1 MLYIL
6 EEGIMTAEMFFVL
19 ALAATAVILFVAE
32 IFPVDLVALMVMST
46 LLVSRIISPEEGISG
61 FSNMAT
67 VTVGAMFVLSAG
79 LYKTGALNFIGVHLV
94 RVGKRNFWVA
104 LITMMLTIGGIS
116 AFVNNTAA
124 VAIFMPIVL
133 SVARDI
139 KVSPSKLLMPL
150 SFAAM
155 FGGVCTLI
163 GTSTNILVDSIA
175 IRHGLPPFGMFEFSR
190 LGLIIFGAGVLYM
203 MMIGVRL
210 IPSTRAS
217 GDLTEEFGMGDYL
230 TEIIILPKAKSIGL
244 SLGSSPLIQDL
255 DIDVL
260 EVFRVGRRL
269 LLPAPGIILQEYD
282 ILRVRCNVEKIQALQ
297 EREGI
302 TIKSG
307 IEWRDADLESTQA
320 VLVEAVVAPNSML
333 EGKTLKTIRFRHRF
347 GATALAIRHRGDVMH
362 EKLETTTLRAGDALL
377 IEVKHDHMD
386 QLKQHPAFVFISEV
400 DLPEF
405 RKRKI
410 IPALIIIIS
419 VVTTAAIGLF
429 PIVVSAVV
437 GSVLLVLTGSIT
449 LEEAYEAIEWKVIFL
464 LAGVLTLGIALE
476 KTGAALLLSNVLISG
491 VGQWGPTALLSAIFF
506 LTMMLTNVMS
516 NNATAALLAPIAIV
530 TAESVGLSPR
540 PFLMA
545 VMFAASLSFMSPVG
559 YQTNTLIYG
568 PGQYRYSDFV
578 RVGTPLNMLFWV
590 LSTWLIPVFWPF

>member
-1 MLYIL
+1 
-6 EEGIMTAEMFFVL
+6 
-19 ALAATAVILFVAE
+19 
-32 IFPVDLVALMVMST
+32 
-46 LLVSRIISPEEGISG
+46 
-61 FSNMAT
+61 
-67 VTVGAMFVLSAG
+67 MFVLSAG
-79 LYKTGALNFIGVHLV
+79 LYKTGALNFIGVYLAK
-94 RVGKRNFWVA
+94 VGKQNFWVA
-104 LITMMLTIGGIS
+104 LIAMMVTIGGIS

-133 SVARDI
+133 NVARDT

-150 SFAAM
+150 SFASM

-175 IRHGLPPFGMFEFSR
+175 VRHGQPAFEMFEFSR
-190 LGLIIFGAGVLYM
+190 LGLIIFVVGVLYM
-203 MMIGVRL
+203 FLIGVRL

-217 GDLTEEFGMGDYL
+217 GDLTQEFGMGDYL
-230 TEIIILPKAKSIGL
+230 TEIILLPKAKSIGK
-244 SLGSSPLIQDL
+244 SLGDSPLIQDL

-260 EVFRVGRRL
+260 EVFREGRRL

-282 ILRVRCNVEKIQALQ
+282 VLRVRSNVAKIQALQ

-302 TIKSG
+302 AIKSG
-307 IEWRDADLESTQA
+307 IEWRDADLESAQA

-333 EGKTLKTIRFRHRF
+333 EGRTLKTIRFRHRF
-347 GATALAIRHRGDVMH
+347 GAAALAIRHRGEIMH
-362 EKLETTTLRAGDALL
+362 ENLETTSLRAGDALL
-377 IEVKHDHMD
+377 IEVKRDHID

-410 IPALIIIIS
+410 IPALVIIFA
-419 VVTTAAIGLF
+419 VVTTAATGFL

-476 KTGAALLLSNVLISG
+476 KTGAALLLSNILVSG

-530 TAESVGLSPR
+530 TAESTGLSPR

-568 PGQYRYSDFV
+568 PGQYRFSDFV
-578 RVGTPLNMLFWV
+578 RVGTPLNILFWV